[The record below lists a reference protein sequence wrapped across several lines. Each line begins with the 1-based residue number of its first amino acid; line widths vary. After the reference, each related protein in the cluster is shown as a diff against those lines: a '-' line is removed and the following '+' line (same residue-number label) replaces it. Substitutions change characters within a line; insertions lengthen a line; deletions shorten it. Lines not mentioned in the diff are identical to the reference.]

1 MWERKCIDL
10 AFKLMETEHLVKL
23 LGLYEWILSEKDG
36 GNYYSDCKNV
46 GHFLAAA
53 PIAIS
58 PSRHKEPHFPEQ
70 ELPRVEVAFQTSSNL
85 HVGLNIPLQPSKGL
99 FHLNKCPE

>member
-1 MWERKCIDL
+1 MNGYSVRK
-10 AFKLMETEHLVKL
+10 MEAIITVIVKML
-23 LGLYEWILSEKDG
+23 DI
-36 GNYYSDCKNV
+36 
-46 GHFLAAA
+46 FLAAA

-58 PSRHKEPHFPEQ
+58 PSRHKEPHFPDQ

-99 FHLNKCPE
+99 FHLNKWQE